1 MSSILDHEV
10 AHIAIVAV
18 LVERLGGKVTF
29 NQSDFDS
36 IARKMFLE
44 VVLPDG
50 SFELEVIPVQ

>member
-1 MSSILDHEV
+1 MPSILDYEV
-10 AHIAIVAV
+10 ARSAIVAV

-29 NQSDFDS
+29 SQSDFDS
-36 IARKMFLE
+36 IARKMLLE